1 MTYWAFKENPLGQE
15 EDSTASKKGKKESL
29 GLMIESSTDLL
40 REGIGQWKV
49 DTWHRYQ
56 RRERDLQVSLIPSL
70 SRLPLF
76 FLLSFA
82 LPFPLLL
89 LSRSFH
95 FLSGLLFGLFHLIG
109 EHLGRQRDLYRLTLL
124 FAYCFILFCCSN
136 VSSSSSSFMIHFC
149 FLLPTLERPRCV
161 VVPPSPL
168 TRGGLAPLGPS
179 PVALGSLTTLHG
191 GSPFSRAALGG

>member
-1 MTYWAFKENPLGQE
+1 MYHL
-15 EDSTASKKGKKESL
+15 S
-29 GLMIESSTDLL
+29 
-40 REGIGQWKV
+40 QWLY
-49 DTWHRYQ
+49 DTF
-56 RRERDLQVSLIPSL
+56 L
-70 SRLPLF
+70 SP
-76 FLLSFA
+76 LLS
-82 LPFPLLL
+82 PFPLL
-89 LSRSFH
+89 
-95 FLSGLLFGLFHLIG
+95 FLSHSFLFFAVCYLVHFILLVSG
-109 EHLGRQRDLYRLTLL
+109 DLRCWGDPYRLTLL
-124 FAYCFILFCCSN
+124 FSHCLISFWCSN